1 MTEDKIYVAKLGK
14 TVGLKGDLKLHID
27 SDFPNQFKKG
37 ATFTTNRNLTLKV
50 LNYNNNNG
58 TIRFET
64 YEDIDLAKKL
74 INQELFTSKE
84 ATKDNCQLE
93 ENQHFWFDIID
104 CEIIEKN
111 IVLGKVKEIH
121 RYPITDYL
129 EVTTSMQLVEKNLP
143 KTFLIP
149 YILDTYITNI
159 DVQEKKIFTQDCF
172 DILENS

>member
-58 TIRFET
+58 TIKFET

-149 YILDTYITNI
+149 YILDTYITNV

>member
-149 YILDTYITNI
+149 YILDTYITNV

>member
-50 LNYNNNNG
+50 LNYNSNNG
-58 TIRFET
+58 TIKFET
-64 YEDIDLAKKL
+64 YEDIDFAKKL
-74 INQELFTSKE
+74 INQELFTSIE
-84 ATKDNCQLE
+84 ATKDNCKLE

-104 CEIIEKN
+104 CEIIEN
-111 IVLGKVKEIH
+111 NVVLGKVKEIL

-129 EVTTSMQLVEKNLP
+129 EVITSKQLVDKELP
-143 KTFLIP
+143 KSFLIP
-149 YILDTYITNI
+149 YILDTYILKV
-159 DVQEKKIFTQDCF
+159 DVKDKKIFTEGCF
-172 DILENS
+172 DILKNS

>member
-93 ENQHFWFDIID
+93 ENQYFWFDIID

-149 YILDTYITNI
+149 YILDTYITNV

>member
-50 LNYNNNNG
+50 LNYNINNG
-58 TIRFET
+58 TVKFES

-74 INQELFTSKE
+74 INQELFTSIE
-84 ATKDNCQLE
+84 ATKDNCELE
-93 ENQHFWFDIID
+93 DNQHFWFDIID
-104 CEIIEKN
+104 CEIIENN
-111 IVLGKVKEIH
+111 IVLGKVKEIL

-129 EVTTSMQLVEKNLP
+129 EVITTKQLVDKELP
-143 KTFLIP
+143 KSFLIP
-149 YILDTYITNI
+149 YILDTYIVKVDI
-159 DVQEKKIFTQDCF
+159 QEKKIFTQGCF